1 MNKSVLSR
9 TLLTSSVLLSCASFS
24 STSLADTFPVTVT
37 DVAGRTVT
45 IEQQPQ
51 HVALSTGRVFPLL
64 EIIYQ
69 QEAASHLVA
78 WRDDMRLSAPSMY
91 ASYIKDYPQLAN
103 VLKIGKIK
111 SGEFDA
117 ERFINMKNKPD
128 VFVVDMSNIALA
140 QEKGL
145 LDKLDTAGIKVIA
158 IDFREDPVKNTVQ
171 SVTSLAKALGR
182 ATQGEAFAD
191 YYQQHV
197 KALTQAVEKLPESE
211 TNKTVFIERAAG
223 YDGSCCQTFATGNM
237 GAYVPFLK
245 ATNIADKPLKG
256 AITGK
261 MSPESVIAARPD
273 VYIMQTTG
281 WIDKHGNPTAGIP
294 LGYAMPPNP
303 SLNGTSIKDT
313 SINDAAIAKATQ
325 SLMDRTWLKA
335 VNGYQNKDVYSIYMP
350 FYNSPYNLV
359 AMEYFA
365 KWIHPEQF
373 ADLDPEKTFEEMNQ
387 RFANRQASGVFGQN
401 NFETMTQET
410 AKNMARGATK

>member
-1 MNKSVLSR
+1 MNKSSFLR
-9 TLLTSSVLLSCASFS
+9 TLLTSSIVLSSACVSSASF
-24 STSLADTFPVTVT
+24 ADTFPVTVT
-37 DVAGRTVT
+37 DVAGRTIT

-69 QEAASHLVA
+69 QEAVDHLVA

-91 ASYIKDYPQLAN
+91 ASYIKDYPELAD

-117 ERFINMKNKPD
+117 ERFINMENKPD
-128 VFVVDMSNIALA
+128 VFVVDISNIALA
-140 QEKGL
+140 REKGL
-145 LDKLDTAGIKVIA
+145 LEKLDTAGIKVIA
-158 IDFREDPVKNTVQ
+158 IDFREDPIKNTVQ

-182 ATQGEAFAD
+182 EAQGEAFAD

-197 KALTQAVEKLPESE
+197 TALAQAVEKLPESE
-211 TNKTVFIERAAG
+211 ANKKVFIERAAG

-281 WIDKHGNPTAGIP
+281 WIDKQGNPTAGIP
-294 LGYAMPPNP
+294 LGYATAPNA
-303 SLNGTSIKDT
+303 

-335 VNGYQNKDVYSIYMP
+335 VNGYQSKDVYSIYMP

-401 NFETMTQET
+401 NFDAMAQEAPKKMTERVAQ
-410 AKNMARGATK
+410 

>member
-1 MNKSVLSR
+1 MNKSPFLR
-9 TLLTSSVLLSCASFS
+9 TLLTSSVVLASACVSSASF
-24 STSLADTFPVTVT
+24 ADTFPVTVT

-69 QEAASHLVA
+69 QDAADHLVA

-91 ASYIKDYPQLAN
+91 ANYIKDYPELAEAM
-103 VLKIGKIK
+103 KIGKIK

-117 ERFINMKNKPD
+117 ERFINMDNKPD
-128 VFVVDMSNIALA
+128 VFVVDISNIALA
-140 QEKGL
+140 REKGL
-145 LDKLDTAGIKVIA
+145 LDKLETAGIKVIA
-158 IDFREDPVKNTVQ
+158 IDFREDPIKNTVK

-182 ATQGEAFAD
+182 EDQGEAFAD

-197 KALTQAVEKLPESE
+197 KAIEQTVANLPNSESS
-211 TNKTVFIERAAG
+211 KTVFIERAAG

-237 GAYVPFLK
+237 GAYIPFLK

-281 WIDKHGNPTAGIP
+281 WIDKKGNATAGIP
-294 LGYAMPPNP
+294 LGYSP
-303 SLNGTSIKDT
+303 
-313 SINDAAIAKATQ
+313 INEEAISKATQ
-325 SLMDRTWLKA
+325 SLMGRSWLEA
-335 VNGYQNKDVYSIYMP
+335 VNGYQSKDVYSIYMP

-365 KWIHPEQF
+365 KWIHPDQF
-373 ADLDPEKTFEEMNQ
+373 ASLDPEKTFEEMNL
-387 RFANRQASGVFGQN
+387 RFANRQASGTFGQN
-401 NFETMTQET
+401 NFEAISKGASESKGA
-410 AKNMARGATK
+410 AK

>member
-1 MNKSVLSR
+1 MNKSPFLR
-9 TLLTSSVLLSCASFS
+9 TLLTSSIILSSACVS
-24 STSLADTFPVTVT
+24 SVVFADTFPVTVT

-45 IEQQPQ
+45 IEQQPR

-69 QEAASHLVA
+69 QDAADHLVA

-91 ASYIKDYPQLAN
+91 ASYIKDYPELAE
-103 VLKIGKIK
+103 VMKIGKIK

-117 ERFINMKNKPD
+117 ERFINMENKPD
-128 VFVVDMSNIALA
+128 VFVVDISNIALA
-140 QEKGL
+140 REKGL
-145 LDKLDTAGIKVIA
+145 LDKLETAGIKVIA
-158 IDFREDPVKNTVQ
+158 IDFREDPINNTIK
-171 SVTSLAKALGR
+171 SVTSLAKALGKE
-182 ATQGEAFAD
+182 AQGEAFAN

-197 KALTQAVEKLPESE
+197 QALEQAVANLPDTEAS
-211 TNKTVFIERAAG
+211 KTVFIERAAG

-237 GAYVPFLK
+237 GAYIPFLK

-281 WIDKHGNPTAGIP
+281 WIDKKGNATAGIP
-294 LGYAMPPNP
+294 LGYAPIHD
-303 SLNGTSIKDT
+303 S
-313 SINDAAIAKATQ
+313 AISKATQ
-325 SLMDRTWLKA
+325 SLMDRAWLKA
-335 VNGYQNKDVYSIYMP
+335 VNGYQSKDVYSIYMP

-373 ADLDPEKTFEEMNQ
+373 ASLDPEKTFEEMNL
-387 RFANRQASGVFGQN
+387 RFANRHTSGTFGQN
-401 NFETMTQET
+401 NFEAMSKGASDLKGE
-410 AKNMARGATK
+410 AK